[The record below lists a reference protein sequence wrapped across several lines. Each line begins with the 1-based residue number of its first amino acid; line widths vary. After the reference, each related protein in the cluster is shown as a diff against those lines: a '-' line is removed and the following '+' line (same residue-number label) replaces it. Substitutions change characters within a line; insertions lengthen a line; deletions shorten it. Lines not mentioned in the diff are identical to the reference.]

1 MHLSVGE
8 LRAYHDRELDERAME
23 AARAHLAACPRCQ
36 ERVRVVVSRAE
47 TLAGHF
53 ERLSSLP
60 EEEHLSA
67 RHALARFNG
76 RYPSKEKQTMVQKI
90 FAKPYR
96 PAWIGLGIVAI
107 LAIALAFQPVQA
119 IANSFL
125 GLFRVQQI
133 HVVQI
138 NPGDLPEQLGSSSQ
152 FEYLIAN
159 DVQIDEIGESQV
171 VQDAAEASGLASIP
185 VRLPTGIEGLSE
197 LVVQP
202 GTRVSLRVDLQKIR
216 TLLAEVGREDIELP
230 DALDGA
236 LVTMELPR
244 AVTASY
250 GECEFNSEA
259 AREAGIDPDDPGQR
273 MPDCTTL
280 VQMQS
285 PEITAPPGLDVAGL
299 GEAFLVVMGMPEED
313 AEHFSQQIDWTT
325 TLVLPIPRYGTEYRD
340 VSVDGVNGTLIQQSM
355 EEHAPE
361 YLLLWV
367 REGVLYALTG
377 AGNISTALN
386 IANSLE

>member
-1 MHLSVGE
+1 
-8 LRAYHDRELDERAME
+8 
-23 AARAHLAACPRCQ
+23 
-36 ERVRVVVSRAE
+36 
-47 TLAGHF
+47 
-53 ERLSSLP
+53 
-60 EEEHLSA
+60 
-67 RHALARFNG
+67 
-76 RYPSKEKQTMVQKI
+76 
-90 FAKPYR
+90 
-96 PAWIGLGIVAI
+96 
-107 LAIALAFQPVQA
+107 
-119 IANSFL
+119 
-125 GLFRVQQI
+125 
-133 HVVQI
+133 
-138 NPGDLPEQLGSSSQ
+138 
-152 FEYLIAN
+152 
-159 DVQIDEIGESQV
+159 
-171 VQDAAEASGLASIP
+171 
-185 VRLPTGIEGLSE
+185 
-197 LVVQP
+197 
-202 GTRVSLRVDLQKIR
+202 
-216 TLLAEVGREDIELP
+216 
-230 DALDGA
+230 
-236 LVTMELPR
+236 
-244 AVTASY
+244 
-250 GECEFNSEA
+250 
-259 AREAGIDPDDPGQR
+259 

>member
-1 MHLSVGE
+1 M
-8 LRAYHDRELDERAME
+8 
-23 AARAHLAACPRCQ
+23 
-36 ERVRVVVSRAE
+36 
-47 TLAGHF
+47 
-53 ERLSSLP
+53 ERLSSFEIEPLP
-60 EEEHLSA
+60 A
-67 RHALARFNG
+67 KRALAGFQE
-76 RYPSKEKQTMVQKI
+76 RYLSKENQSMFQRI

-107 LAIALAFQPVQA
+107 LAIALAFPPVQA

-133 HVVQI
+133 SVVQI

-159 DVQIDEIGESQV
+159 DVQIDEIGEPV
-171 VQDAAEASGLASIP
+171 VISDAAEASDLAGIP
-185 VRLPTGIEGLSE
+185 VRLPAGLEGLSE

-202 GTRVSLRVDLQKIR
+202 GTRVSMQVDLQKVR
-216 TLLAEVGREDIELP
+216 TLLAEVGREDIILP

-236 LVTMELPR
+236 LVELELPR
-244 AVTASY
+244 PVTASY
-250 GECEFNSEA
+250 GECEFDSEA

-273 MPDCTTL
+273 MLNCTTL

-340 VSVDGVNGTLIQQSM
+340 VNVDGVNGTLIQQSL
-355 EEHAPE
+355 EEHAPQ
-361 YLLLWV
+361 YLLIWV
-367 REGVLYALTG
+367 REGVVYALTG
-377 AGNISTALN
+377 SGKISTALD
-386 IANSLE
+386 IGNSLE